1 VAGSRETIEIRQ
13 TSRHISYDYRR
24 GASLLFNPY
33 LLVPRASDRVP
44 LGSRECKRK
53 HEGCTNYKVAVD
65 VEGERSGGHAID
77 SRCIPG
83 PCPPPSP
90 PPGPSITKRP
100 RVYSNCTDTSDL
112 YAPHYQPLENHRLR
126 RGPHVV
132 SVHYPRFH
140 FSKLFTDASLFSP
153 ESRTKS
159 SAACKAVPPL
169 FLSFRRAPSTKFALA
184 RKEHS

>member
-1 VAGSRETIEIRQ
+1 MIIDEGPHYCSIRTCWCLARAIEFRSALANVNVNTRDVQITKSPSTWKESGAVVMQ
-13 TSRHISYDYRR
+13 STR
-24 GASLLFNPY
+24 GVSLAP
-33 LLVPRASDRVP
+33 AP
-44 LGSRECKRK
+44 L
-53 HEGCTNYKVAVD
+53 
-65 VEGERSGGHAID
+65 
-77 SRCIPG
+77 
-83 PCPPPSP
+83 PPP